1 MTTTENVSLL
11 NFTTTYT
18 AVKTVYEDTFVMF
31 WGLVTFYICLAVV
44 TVIGNSLVIYA
55 AHVHRDNDI
64 SKSLALAI
72 KSLAV
77 ADMLYGLLGA
87 PFQIYGYYLGKL
99 YGIIHSF
106 QDAYKNIFVYYIDIF
121 SIKIDIHLFRF
132 PLLQYRE
139 SCC

>member
-1 MTTTENVSLL
+1 MTTAENVSLL
-11 NFTTTYT
+11 NSTTTYT
-18 AVKTVYEDTFVMF
+18 AVTTVYEDTFVMF
-31 WGLVTFYICLAVV
+31 WGLVTLYICLAVV

-99 YGIIHSF
+99 YCTIHSF
-106 QDAYKNIFVYYIDIF
+106 QDVF
-121 SIKIDIHLFRF
+121 
-132 PLLQYRE
+132 
-139 SCC
+139 

>member
-1 MTTTENVSLL
+1 MTTMENLSLVHS
-11 NFTTTYT
+11 NTTYT

-77 ADMLYGLLGA
+77 ADMLFGFVGI
-87 PFQIYGYYLGKL
+87 PMVIIGYYYGKD
-99 YGIIHSF
+99 GIFI
-106 QDAYKNIFVYYIDIF
+106 I
-121 SIKIDIHLFRF
+121 
-132 PLLQYRE
+132 
-139 SCC
+139 

>member
-1 MTTTENVSLL
+1 MTTTENLSLVDS
-11 NFTTTYT
+11 TTTYT
-18 AVKTVYEDTFVMF
+18 EVNTVYEDTFVMF
-31 WGLVTFYICLAVV
+31 WGLVTLYICLAVV

-55 AHVHRDNDI
+55 AHVHKDNDI

-99 YGIIHSF
+99 YGIIQYF
-106 QDAYKNIFVYYIDIF
+106 QDAYDIF
-121 SIKIDIHLFRF
+121 S
-132 PLLQYRE
+132 YVV
-139 SCC
+139 

>member
-1 MTTTENVSLL
+1 MTTMENISSVSS
-11 NFTTTYT
+11 TTTYT

-99 YGIIHSF
+99 YGIMNSF
-106 QDAYKNIFVYYIDIF
+106 QDAYIFLCGI
-121 SIKIDIHLFRF
+121 
-132 PLLQYRE
+132 
-139 SCC
+139 

>member
-1 MTTTENVSLL
+1 MTTMENLSLVHS
-11 NFTTTYT
+11 TTNYT

-87 PFQIYGYYLGKL
+87 PFQIYGYYLGKYMVL
-99 YGIIHSF
+99 YILFKMPNILLCNMIFHLGFIKF
-106 QDAYKNIFVYYIDIF
+106 KNMF
-121 SIKIDIHLFRF
+121 
-132 PLLQYRE
+132 
-139 SCC
+139 

>member
-1 MTTTENVSLL
+1 MTNMENLSLVHP
-11 NFTTTYT
+11 TTTYT

-31 WGLVTFYICLAVV
+31 WGLVTLYICLAVV

-55 AHVHRDNDI
+55 AHVHRNNDI

-87 PFQIYGYYLGKL
+87 PFQIYGYYLGKPHRIFNYFSNINHNIFL
-99 YGIIHSF
+99 CGIIFHLGF
-106 QDAYKNIFVYYIDIF
+106 
-121 SIKIDIHLFRF
+121 IKFKIMF
-132 PLLQYRE
+132 
-139 SCC
+139 

>member
-1 MTTTENVSLL
+1 MTTMEDLSLVHP
-11 NFTTTYT
+11 TTTYT

-31 WGLVTFYICLAVV
+31 WGLVTLYICLAVV

-55 AHVHRDNDI
+55 AHVHRNNDI

-87 PFQIYGYYLGKL
+87 PFQIYGYYLGKP
-99 YGIIHSF
+99 YRVFNYFS
-106 QDAYKNIFVYYIDIF
+106 NINLF
-121 SIKIDIHLFRF
+121 S
-132 PLLQYRE
+132 YVV
-139 SCC
+139 